1 MSAVPSRRSRR
12 ALFAGTALALALV
25 LSACTHQRDPTG
37 YSDSVRENFVEGC
50 VAPGGED
57 ADGLPENT
65 CGCIYDYFDENVPWS
80 EFSSS
85 NSDRRTVTDPAVL
98 EGGSWA
104 KAYEACGVE
113 VGGGLPVDEAVAPTD
128 EGTDVTTTTEG

>member
-12 ALFAGTALALALV
+12 ALYAGVAVALTLV
-25 LSACTHQRDPTG
+25 LSSCTHQRDPTG

-50 VAPGGED
+50 TAPDGVA
-57 ADGLPENT
+57 ADGLPEDT

-85 NSDRRTVTDPAVL
+85 NSDRRTVSDPAVL

-104 KAYEACGVE
+104 KAYEACGVS
-113 VGGGLPVDEAVAPTD
+113 VGGGLPTE
-128 EGTDVTTTTEG
+128 ESVTTTSGDATTTTTAG